1 MKISAKKLLLSGSL
15 GGNFGLLISLAYNV
29 LAQSP
34 TYYPTNP
41 TSAVGQWLTSHT
53 SVVGALLY
61 SFVLWCVMGVWAE
74 IVSALFQP
82 SERRPLTYR
91 TLKHLLALFVPYLGL
106 GVLAGW
112 FPLNLGA
119 FLSFVVSFLIIYGL
133 IWLVLYLKTKRE
145 IQKINQKLR

>member
-41 TSAVGQWLTSHT
+41 ASTVGQWLTSHT
-53 SVVGALLY
+53 SVLGAILY
-61 SFVLWCVMGVWAE
+61 SFALWCLMGVWAE
-74 IVSALFQP
+74 IVSAIFQP
-82 SERRPLTYR
+82 SARPLTYR
-91 TLKHLLALFVPYLGL
+91 TFKHLLALFLPYLAL
-106 GVLAGW
+106 GFLAGW
-112 FPLNLGA
+112 FPLKLSA
-119 FLSFVVSFLIIYGL
+119 LLSFVVIFLLLYGL

-145 IQKINQKLR
+145 IQTINQKLR